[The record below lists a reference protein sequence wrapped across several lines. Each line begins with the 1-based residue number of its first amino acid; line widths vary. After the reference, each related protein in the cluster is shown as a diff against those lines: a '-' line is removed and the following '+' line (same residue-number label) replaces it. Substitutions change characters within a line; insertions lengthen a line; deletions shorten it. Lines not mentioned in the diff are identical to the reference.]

1 VLRVASVH
9 PQSTTAGLSPNED
22 KRTEV
27 FLAGCRMALSGHPC
41 PGCFNV
47 DLWDEKYFPEV
58 SPEDLLIDVEEA
70 GNKYVTI
77 VGGEP
82 LDQLEELI
90 RFMKLLKG
98 NAYHVVLITHYTME
112 VIKTSFERVLDYADV
127 IIDGCYDARKRI
139 FDEVDI
145 PGVKHVIG
153 SSNQGFWHRA
163 DNEWN
168 KLDIFKDDLRKAYCA

>member
-1 VLRVASVH
+1 MLRVASVH
-9 PQSTTAGLSPNED
+9 PQSTTAGLSPFED

-58 SPEDLLIDVEEA
+58 SVDDLFCDIKEA
-70 GNKYVTI
+70 GNKFVTI

-82 LDQLEELI
+82 LDQFDELV
-90 RFMKLLKG
+90 RLMALLRKHG
-98 NAYHVVLITHYTME
+98 YHVVLITHYTME
-112 VIKTSFERVLDYADV
+112 VISLKFSDVLEHANV

-145 PGVKHVIG
+145 PGVTHVIG
-153 SSNQGFWHRA
+153 SENQGFWHKESNDWIRL
-163 DNEWN
+163 N
-168 KLDIFKDDLRKAYCA
+168 IYQDDLRKAYCA